1 MKTLLTATLL
11 SFVIGT
17 AAAFAQAPAT
27 PAAPAAPKP
36 TRSAI
41 SVECSKQA
49 DAKGLHGPDR
59 IKFRA
64 TCKKNGG
71 KT

>member
-1 MKTLLTATLL
+1 MKTLITATLL

-27 PAAPAAPKP
+27 PAAPK

-41 SVECSKQA
+41 SIECSKQA
-49 DAKGLHGPDR
+49 DAQHLHGKDR
-59 IKFRA
+59 KTFRA

-71 KT
+71 KTQ